1 MRTWSAAL
9 SAAVQLERDGREFYL
24 KVATQASNPL
34 AGRMFESLADDELRH
49 IEWLEDLSPG
59 VEDARA
65 ANESLYR
72 RLMGIFAD
80 APTEMRDGAALAADD
95 VEAIDVAIG
104 VEDKSVAAYAEW
116 GEKGPT
122 AAIRKLGGAKDLV
135 DPDKPGTLPQAAP
148 GEREGVPAAPRRLVH
163 AGGAL
168 ELRGRLIVRARPGDR
183 SCTTERAFS

>member
-24 KVATQASNPL
+24 KVATQASNQL

-122 AAIRKLGGAKDLV
+122 AAIRKLGEVVAGRERFHRQLLENAKEYL
-135 DPDKPGTLPQAAP
+135 Q
-148 GEREGVPAAPRRLVH
+148 H
-163 AGGAL
+163 
-168 ELRGRLIVRARPGDR
+168 PGDWFMQE
-183 SCTTERAFS
+183 ERWNFEGG